1 MIITIK
7 PKYNMSFDE
16 FKLILTGL
24 SNAYGKPGRF
34 GCFYVAIDN
43 NSHFYFFEKLKMS
56 QTMNNDICGLSLNH
70 YGWQPLAK
78 QQYKRSKF
86 HDEEDVSIDFE
97 RAEFIDAERTG
108 SHLNVKTKTFTATIL
123 WAKN

>member
-1 MIITIK
+1 
-7 PKYNMSFDE
+7 MSFDE

-56 QTMNNDICGLSLNH
+56 QTMNNDICGLSLTFELQFGLLCKFINTC
-70 YGWQPLAK
+70 
-78 QQYKRSKF
+78 KRGQHFSF
-86 HDEEDVSIDFE
+86 NYDMADIQRILHETFRSIE
-97 RAEFIDAERTG
+97 GRIQAG
-108 SHLNVKTKTFTATIL
+108 IL
-123 WAKN
+123 DKK